1 MEKRNPE
8 LKTSRLPNG
17 QSYAELVGY
26 GGEEGY
32 YTVFDTAL
40 TLLQPERSSTSVDS
54 LCVSGAFTK
63 DGLTVRM
70 SSESAYDY
78 CCLLYDP
85 AQMSAAQIDQVKAW
99 TNDIIAALHEKKA
112 PVEYEDDEW

>member
-70 SSESAYDY
+70 SSEGLTDHFAFTYGGSEQERERIQGW
-78 CCLLYDP
+78 LLEL
-85 AQMSAAQIDQVKAW
+85 AER
-99 TNDIIAALHEKKA
+99 L
-112 PVEYEDDEW
+112 

>member
-1 MEKRNPE
+1 MTDFTEHTMK
-8 LKTSRLPNG
+8 NG
-17 QSYAELVGY
+17 STLVSINGYRGEDDFYMMYDIIKELVS
-26 GGEEGY
+26 
-32 YTVFDTAL
+32 
-40 TLLQPERSSTSVDS
+40 PEHIKFGVDS
-54 LCVSGAFTK
+54 MCVDGSFQK
-63 DGLTVRM
+63 DGITVRM